1 MARGTIPVQEG
12 ERVSIDATDA
22 GATDLE
28 LLRRAQQGGDS
39 AFGELMERHSAR
51 LYRLA
56 FSLIGNASDVDDVL
70 QETFLGALKG
80 VRSFREKSSVKTWF
94 TRILINQIARHR
106 RYWRVRNAGRPMSA
120 DSEALLNGELLPAR
134 ADGTEV
140 QMDVAQMLQ
149 TLSPEHRVIITLR
162 EMDGLSYEEISEAL
176 DVPVGT
182 VESRLFRARQELRQR
197 LKSYLVK

>member
-1 MARGTIPVQEG
+1 MPVRDG
-12 ERVSIDATDA
+12 DRVSIDAKSADP
-22 GATDLE
+22 TDLE
-28 LLRRAQQGGDS
+28 LLKSAQHGSDS

-51 LYRLA
+51 LFRLA
-56 FSLIGNASDVDDVL
+56 FSLMGNASDVDDVL

-120 DSEALLNGELLPAR
+120 DAEAILNGEFLPAR
-134 ADGTEV
+134 ADGTEI

-149 TLSPEHRVIITLR
+149 TLSPEHRIIVTLR
-162 EMDGLSYEEISEAL
+162 EMDGLSYEEIAETL
-176 DVPVGT
+176 EIPVGT

-197 LKSYLVK
+197 LKSYQVK